1 MLRCMSM
8 QPETPTV
15 TAALIVIGNEVLSGR
30 TRDANLQFLAT
41 GLGVIGIQLRE
52 TRVIPDIEAE
62 IVAAINDLGPKHD
75 YVLTTGGI
83 GPTHDDITSAAVAAA
98 FDRPFGRNAE
108 AEEILRA
115 HYKPEDITEARL
127 SMADMPDNVTLIDNP
142 VSRAPGFRIENVIVL
157 PGVPRIMQ
165 AMFDGYK
172 HNLSG
177 GAEVKSISITSAV
190 QEGRAAKQ
198 LGELQ
203 EKYPDVEMGSYPF
216 VRDGKVGTSL
226 VARSGDLER
235 LEAAAEGIRDIIR
248 SLGGEPMDD

>member
-1 MLRCMSM
+1 MSA
-8 QPETPTV
+8 QSQKPIV

-41 GLGVIGIQLRE
+41 GLGNIGIQLRE

-75 YVLTTGGI
+75 YVFTTGGI
-83 GPTHDDITSAAVAAA
+83 GPTHDDITSAAVAKA
-98 FDRPFGRNAE
+98 FDRPFGRNAA
-108 AEEILRA
+108 AEEVLRA

-127 SMADMPDNVTLIDNP
+127 SMADMPGNVILIDNP

-172 HNLSG
+172 HHLAG

-226 VARSGDLER
+226 VARSADLER
-235 LEAAAEGIRDIIR
+235 LDEAAEGIRQIIR
-248 SLGGEPMDD
+248 NLGGEPIDD